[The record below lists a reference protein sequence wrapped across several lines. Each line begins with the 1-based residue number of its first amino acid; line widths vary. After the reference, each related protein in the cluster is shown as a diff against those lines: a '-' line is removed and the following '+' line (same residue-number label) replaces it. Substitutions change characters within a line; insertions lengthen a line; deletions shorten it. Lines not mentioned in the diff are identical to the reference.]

1 MNAFKLKT
9 LVLAAALV
17 GSASA
22 IAGSA
27 TTTLSNTTAIT
38 ANCTFTASGFTNTYD
53 PIVANAS
60 TAVKDAT
67 ASITYTCTDGGTGAK
82 IALNDGTNAAS
93 GSTDDSPLARLKG
106 GTHGDYLNYA
116 MFQDN
121 GYSDVWAY
129 DPAVNEVSATED
141 GASHTVYVYTEIPA
155 GQNVHVDT
163 YTDTVT
169 ATITF

>member
-9 LVLAAALV
+9 LVFAAGLV

-22 IAGSA
+22 MAGSA

-53 PIVANAS
+53 PIVTNAS
-60 TAVKDAT
+60 TPVKDAT

-82 IALNDGTNAAS
+82 IAFNDGTNAAS

-116 MFQDN
+116 MYQDN
-121 GYSDVWAY
+121 GYSQVWAY

-141 GASHTVYVYTEIPA
+141 GAQHTATVYTEIPA
-155 GQNVHVDT
+155 GRNVHVDT

>member
-9 LVLAAALV
+9 LVFAAALV

-22 IAGSA
+22 MAGSA

-53 PIVANAS
+53 PIVTNAS
-60 TAVKDAT
+60 TPVKDAT
-67 ASITYTCTDGGTGAK
+67 ASITYTCTNGGTGAK
-82 IALNDGTNAAS
+82 IALNDGLNAAS

-106 GTHGDYLNYA
+106 GTTGDYLNYA
-116 MFQDN
+116 MYQDS
-121 GYSDVWAY
+121 GYGQIWAY

-141 GASHTVYVYTEIPA
+141 GGPHTVTVYTEIPA